1 MTHGPERE
9 SASRRTRDE
18 IRRDDWKK
26 SSRTDERVVMGINAV
41 RADVE
46 EAMGCESVE
55 VLV

>member
-1 MTHGPERE
+1 MRGPERQ

-18 IRRDDWKK
+18 RRRDDWKK
-26 SSRTDERVVMGINAV
+26 SSRTDERVVMRVHAV
-41 RADVE
+41 GADVE

>member
-18 IRRDDWKK
+18 RRRDDWKK